1 MEKKMTDRWKEV
13 IRFGIVGGIATLI
26 QAAVYWLLVGWLAYA
41 VANTVAYIVS
51 FIFNYVAS
59 TRYTFRVRS
68 TARRGAGFA
77 FSHLVNYLLQTVTLA
92 AFITLG
98 MDKRWALIPM
108 FAICVPV
115 NFILVRFF
123 LKGYDRT
130 I

>member
-1 MEKKMTDRWKEV
+1 
-13 IRFGIVGGIATLI
+13 
-26 QAAVYWLLVGWLAYA
+26 
-41 VANTVAYIVS
+41 
-51 FIFNYVAS
+51 
-59 TRYTFRVRS
+59 
-68 TARRGAGFA
+68 
-77 FSHLVNYLLQTVTLA
+77 VNYLLQTVTLA
-92 AFITLG
+92 AFISLG